1 TSNFDFVELSVNN
14 ESIDYDS
21 QKLLDTFFLIADST
35 KSDFRLSGLRLENNN
50 PGITFS
56 GIGVNGA
63 KLSDYNNY
71 QMFFDQM
78 KVLEPNLLI
87 ISLGTNESFD
97 YLLATDYMV
106 NLEVFISKIKQT
118 NPNIAILV
126 TTPPPSTLH
135 KRFENTYIADYTKE
149 IIRFVETNK
158 SIAVF
163 D

>member
-1 TSNFDFVELSVNN
+1 
-14 ESIDYDS
+14 
-21 QKLLDTFFLIADST
+21 
-35 KSDFRLSGLRLENNN
+35 
-50 PGITFS
+50 
-56 GIGVNGA
+56 
-63 KLSDYNNY
+63 
-71 QMFFDQM
+71 

-163 D
+163 DMYQAFGGKDGVKLNKQKGFLAKDEVHYTKEGYEEQGKILAEALLNAYQNYISNK